1 MKQLRQMAKPTAN
14 DLVRLAFTPQWLLR
28 AGLGV
33 LIIVG
38 FTFLGRWQWDR
49 SQDVLAQEQAALAQP
64 VAIDSLNPIGSDVT
78 SDTVGRAVT
87 ARGTY
92 VSDQQ
97 RFVLHRESDGKAGVW
112 VVTPLRLSDGSLIA
126 VMRGWLPSETS
137 LGVDAPTGPVALR
150 GTLQADESFYKGAV
164 GSGNSIPAISQ
175 DTLKFGPTARW
186 GYLRLTSQQPEV
198 APAPIP
204 VPVPP
209 VQGQAPFPLQNFFY
223 AIQWWVYALF
233 VVGAYLRWLW
243 LTAKESADSVPDSA
257 VG

>member
-1 MKQLRQMAKPTAN
+1 MAKPRASE
-14 DLVRLAFTPQWLLR
+14 LFRLAFTPKWLMR

-38 FTFLGRWQWDR
+38 FTFLGRWQWER

-64 VAIDSLNPIGSDVT
+64 VAVDSLNPIGSDIT
-78 SDTVGRAVT
+78 SETVGRAVT

-92 VSDQQ
+92 VGDQQ
-97 RFVLHRESDGKAGVW
+97 RFVVHRESAGKPGVW

-126 VMRGWLPSETS
+126 VMRGWLPNSTS
-137 LGVDAPTGPVALR
+137 PGVVAPKGPIALQ
-150 GTLQADESFYKGAV
+150 GTLQADESFYRGAT
-164 GSGNSIPAISQ
+164 GSGNTVPAISKE
-175 DTLKFGPTARW
+175 TLMLGSQARW
-186 GYLRLTSQQPEV
+186 GYVRLTSQIPDVQ
-198 APAPIP
+198 PAPIP

-209 VQGQAPFPLQNFFY
+209 ALGQAPFPLQNFFY
-223 AIQWWVYALF
+223 AIQWWVFALF

-243 LTAKESADSVPDSA
+243 LTAKESAHSKSDNA